1 MFTLHSSGRQTTA
14 AKSFQ
19 YINQYGEIR
28 KEGSVAGFRF
38 NFLCLFYIWDYHLYF
53 ALYFKK
59 IYWLVYSPVSLPSGY
74 V

>member
-38 NFLCLFYIWDYHLYF
+38 NFLCLFYI
-53 ALYFKK
+53 
-59 IYWLVYSPVSLPSGY
+59 
-74 V
+74 